1 MDFFYFSM
9 FFFLL
14 FSILNIAAWYAKY
27 EINTFFKIQIQVSV
41 ESPEPYRTLK
51 KITSNWLGLQEK
63 P

>member
-1 MDFFYFSM
+1 M
-9 FFFLL
+9 FFLL